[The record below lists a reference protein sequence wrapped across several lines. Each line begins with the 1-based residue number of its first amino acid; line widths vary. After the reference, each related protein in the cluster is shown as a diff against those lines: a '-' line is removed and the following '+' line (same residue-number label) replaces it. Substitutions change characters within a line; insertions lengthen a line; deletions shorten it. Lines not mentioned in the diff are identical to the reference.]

1 MGLRPTV
8 LRKQDEFVRTIA
20 VPGVGVDR
28 PGNCEHLVSSPLAG
42 VIKQI
47 HATPHDRVKPGEPLF
62 TVQIISEPLLNSQA
76 ALYKTRRE
84 LDLTLTLFHQI
95 EDLVKE

>member
-8 LRKQDEFVRTIA
+8 LRKQDEFVRTLT
-20 VPGVGVDR
+20 VPGVVVDR

-62 TVQIISEPLLNSQA
+62 TVQIVSDPQLMSAQSGY
-76 ALYKTRRE
+76 YKTKRE
-84 LDLTLTLFHQI
+84 LDLTTALFH
-95 EDLVKE
+95 